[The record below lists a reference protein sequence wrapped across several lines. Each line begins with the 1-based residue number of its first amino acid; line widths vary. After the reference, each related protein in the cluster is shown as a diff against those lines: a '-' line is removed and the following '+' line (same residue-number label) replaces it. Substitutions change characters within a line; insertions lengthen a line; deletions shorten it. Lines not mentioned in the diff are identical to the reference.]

1 MGTTSKSSVTSSPGT
16 AVTTFSATRQVK
28 KNLDRVMQEI
38 RETKEL
44 YDLLIK
50 STTTNLSEQEKQK
63 VQDQL
68 LDIAKTI
75 PALAIFVLPGG
86 GLLLPI
92 LIKILPFNLLP
103 SSFHEKA

>member
-1 MGTTSKSSVTSSPGT
+1 MRHLKD
-16 AVTTFSATRQVK
+16 FSNDLITRQVK

-38 RETKEL
+38 RETREL
-44 YDLLIK
+44 YDLLMK
-50 STTTNLSEQEKQK
+50 ATTTNLSAAEKQK

-86 GLLLPI
+86 GVLLPI
-92 LIKILPFNLLP
+92 LIKILPFKLLP
-103 SSFHEKA
+103 SSFHEEA